1 VKVPNAGATLHQ
13 SHHKESKG
21 ACTHP
26 DLPRDTLSPHLFRA
40 YNVDRLVRSA
50 GERNKSSIKTA
61 GFNTTWN
68 INYTYVVGAYLAMN
82 LVLQNPRSLHN
93 WSCHD
98 IIKTKNEKLW
108 SNT

>member
-68 INYTYVVGAYLAMN
+68 INYTFPMSRS
-82 LVLQNPRSLHN
+82 RSLFGN
-93 WSCHD
+93 ESSF
-98 IIKTKNEKLW
+98 TKSKI
-108 SNT
+108 TT